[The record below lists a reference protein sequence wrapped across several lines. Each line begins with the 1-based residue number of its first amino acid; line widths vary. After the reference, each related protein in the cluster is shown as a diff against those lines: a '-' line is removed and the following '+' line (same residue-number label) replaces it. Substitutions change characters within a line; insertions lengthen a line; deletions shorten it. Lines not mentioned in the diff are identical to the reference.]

1 MPRTLPTELL
11 ALVASEAAPSAQAT
25 LARTCRRAYTVAVQP
40 LYASIGNMGTAR
52 TTRCLETLA
61 NNEHLARL
69 VRIYAVK
76 VISSGTL
83 GAFQVL
89 VTRALEQMENL
100 VDLSIHLGVHAT
112 SAVLARA
119 RFRLTKL
126 VCVVVSDPVYPVA
139 RFLESQPGI
148 ELLYLVC
155 REDGLDTLASD
166 ALPALRDVAVP
177 FSLIPHTVPTRLNVL
192 ARISILGPFI
202 NPVSI
207 SILAT
212 SLLNAPTRPA
222 LGTSVDLVIG
232 INLSSSMTPMYI
244 EAALSHLGG
253 CAPWIGLLRLEIHD
267 GRVSREILEFSITRA
282 LACFPNLHTLALI
295 SPIPPRAYTRPQPQ
309 VFPPPI
315 PSIPPFPPY
324 SLVTRPT
331 STSVPVPEL
340 DALHDATHHPK
351 YLRAWY
357 AVHPGLQRVV
367 FPIGVYTYVQNKN
380 DARYWPGKEG
390 YSTGFRY
397 RVEEVVKSVGGGVV
411 GRGSGRR
418 VRPESEGGVS
428 FVR

>member
-25 LARTCRRAYTVAVQP
+25 LARTCRRAYAVAVQP
-40 LYASIGNMGTAR
+40 LYASIGGMGTAR

-83 GAFQVL
+83 GAFQTM

-126 VCVVVSDPVYPVA
+126 VCVVVSDPVYPVV

-148 ELLYLVC
+148 ESLYLVC
-155 REDGLDTLASD
+155 REDGLDTLAPD

-177 FSLIPHTVPTRLNVL
+177 FALLPHIVPSRLDVLTRV
-192 ARISILGPFI
+192 SILGPFI

-232 INLSSSMTPMYI
+232 ISLSSTMTPTYI
-244 EAALSHLGG
+244 ETALSHLGG

-267 GRVSREILEFSITRA
+267 GRVSRDILEFSITRA
-282 LACFPNLHTLALI
+282 LSYFPNLHTLAMI

-309 VFPPPI
+309 IFPPPI

-324 SLVTRPT
+324 PLVTRPT
-331 STSVPVPEL
+331 STPVHVPGL
-340 DALHDATHHPK
+340 DALYDTAYHLN
-351 YLRAWY
+351 YLQAWH
-357 AVHPGLQRVV
+357 AVLPGLQRVV
-367 FPIGVYTYVQNKN
+367 FPIGVYTYTQNKN
-380 DARYWPGKEG
+380 DAQYWMGKGG
-390 YSTGFRY
+390 YSMDYRY
-397 RVEEVVKSVGGGVV
+397 CVREVVKPIGGRVAR
-411 GRGSGRR
+411 RGSGCR
-418 VRPESEGGVS
+418 VRPGSADVS
-428 FVR
+428 LMR